1 MSSSASKVKWKRARL
16 AFVIVCTIAVIVL
29 SLSYGLRSS
38 YYLAA
43 RLTPKLAELGDAV
56 GGEFRFQTIRAMGFT
71 GIVLGGV
78 EFVPNL
84 DQAHPIS
91 MNSVTI
97 YPALLGMFVG
107 DLNASLVEI
116 QGVDAKI
123 DLKSDSADRTWID
136 QLVQSARNGNVAI
149 GSNLAVSGASKQLP
163 EIACFDCHIE
173 AVYED
178 YSVDIHA
185 VKQRLTITSRDPATI
200 ELDYYPID
208 VCLNHTS
215 PIDAF
220 AFNAPF
226 DLGGNA
232 PSKLGKS
239 ANGDDSAPNDKTITK
254 NDNTPTEL
262 GKSANGDDSAPSGKT
277 ITKNDDTPTELGKSA
292 NGNDSAPSGKA
303 VAQGGNAPASTCFQM
318 RMSGISYADS
328 LYIPALSIS
337 NYDTNGVTIRE
348 LGLVGAKLAQNDER
362 VILIVDD
369 GKISATIA
377 EDSTFGRFSGDYL
390 FDFSN
395 IEILYA
401 KVANRIG
408 FGIELRDPSKASA
421 KIFGGY
427 DIKQESLGITFEAN
441 DFDLAPLFRRASF
454 SDAFRIDSLPVSGK
468 VALTAYD
475 KGKLGKFDFDAK
487 VTSGA
492 ITSKVL
498 ASDPLTAIDF
508 ELRGQLWYNPDRTF
522 SLNDAHARL
531 GKIPVDFSIS
541 HVRPVES
548 DQNIFRLHVESAAN
562 AEDFIPSLPAGFA
575 PLLSGYKLTGPYTAQ
590 LDLAFDENRP
600 DDLALNVDIDL
611 DRVKT
616 EAFDPR
622 SDFSMLKNKSFLV
635 RINAATVPIE
645 IGPKDPNWVGFYDLP
660 RNTAYAFVASE
671 DGKFFSHNGFDIRAI
686 RAGLI
691 ANIKAKKFVRG
702 GSTISQQVV
711 KNVFLNHDKT
721 ASRKFQEAFLTWQME
736 QNLTKLM
743 IFELYLNLA
752 HFARDTYGIRAAAQY
767 YFKKNVANL
776 TLRESLF
783 LASILPNPII
793 FGGQFL
799 EGKLS
804 SSRLNKMINVGNA
817 LRQTNRISADE
828 WNAAAPLI
836 KEGKIR

>member
-1 MSSSASKVKWKRARL
+1 M

-239 ANGDDSAPNDKTITK
+239 ANGDDSAP
-254 NDNTPTEL
+254 
-262 GKSANGDDSAPSGKT
+262 SGKT

-401 KVANRIG
+401 KAANRIG

-498 ASDPLTAIDF
+498 ARDPLTAIDF

-767 YFKKNVANL
+767 YFKKSVANL

>member
-262 GKSANGDDSAPSGKT
+262 GKSANG
-277 ITKNDDTPTELGKSA
+277 
-292 NGNDSAPSGKA
+292 NDSAPSGKA
-303 VAQGGNAPASTCFQM
+303 VAQGGNAPASACFQM

-498 ASDPLTAIDF
+498 ARDPLTAIDF

>member
-136 QLVQSARNGNVAI
+136 QLVQSAMNGNVAI

-262 GKSANGDDSAPSGKT
+262 GKSANGDDSAPSGK
-277 ITKNDDTPTELGKSA
+277 
-292 NGNDSAPSGKA
+292 A

-401 KVANRIG
+401 KAANRIG

-498 ASDPLTAIDF
+498 ARDPLTAIDF

>member
-226 DLGGNA
+226 DLGGNV
-232 PSKLGKS
+232 PSK
-239 ANGDDSAPNDKTITK
+239 
-254 NDNTPTEL
+254 L

-395 IEILYA
+395 IEILYT

-498 ASDPLTAIDF
+498 ARDPLTAIDF

>member
-262 GKSANGDDSAPSGKT
+262 GKSANG
-277 ITKNDDTPTELGKSA
+277 
-292 NGNDSAPSGKA
+292 NDSAPSGKA

-401 KVANRIG
+401 KAANRIG

-498 ASDPLTAIDF
+498 ARDPLTAIDF

-776 TLRESLF
+776 TLRE
-783 LASILPNPII
+783 
-793 FGGQFL
+793 
-799 EGKLS
+799 
-804 SSRLNKMINVGNA
+804 
-817 LRQTNRISADE
+817 
-828 WNAAAPLI
+828 
-836 KEGKIR
+836 

>member
-136 QLVQSARNGNVAI
+136 QLVQSAMNGNVAI

-239 ANGDDSAPNDKTITK
+239 ANGNDSAPNDKT
-254 NDNTPTEL
+254 
-262 GKSANGDDSAPSGKT
+262 
-277 ITKNDDTPTELGKSA
+277 
-292 NGNDSAPSGKA
+292 

-401 KVANRIG
+401 KAANRIG
-408 FGIELRDPSKASA
+408 FGIELRAPSNASA

-441 DFDLAPLFRRASF
+441 DFDFAPLFRRASF

-498 ASDPLTAIDF
+498 ARDPLTAIDF

>member
-149 GSNLAVSGASKQLP
+149 GSDLAVSGASKQLP

-178 YSVDIHA
+178 YSVNIHA

-232 PSKLGKS
+232 PSK
-239 ANGDDSAPNDKTITK
+239 
-254 NDNTPTEL
+254 L

-408 FGIELRDPSKASA
+408 FGIELRAPSKASA

-498 ASDPLTAIDF
+498 ARDPLTAIDF

>member
-262 GKSANGDDSAPSGKT
+262 GKSANG
-277 ITKNDDTPTELGKSA
+277 
-292 NGNDSAPSGKA
+292 NDSAPSGKA

-401 KVANRIG
+401 KAANRIG

-498 ASDPLTAIDF
+498 ARDPLTAIDF

>member
-226 DLGGNA
+226 DLGGNV
-232 PSKLGKS
+232 PSK
-239 ANGDDSAPNDKTITK
+239 
-254 NDNTPTEL
+254 L

-401 KVANRIG
+401 KAANRIG

-498 ASDPLTAIDF
+498 ARDPLTAIDF

-767 YFKKNVANL
+767 YFKKSVANL

>member
-239 ANGDDSAPNDKTITK
+239 TNGDDSAPNDKTITK
-254 NDNTPTEL
+254 NDN
-262 GKSANGDDSAPSGKT
+262 
-277 ITKNDDTPTELGKSA
+277 TPTELGKSA

-395 IEILYA
+395 IEILYT

-498 ASDPLTAIDF
+498 ARDPLTAIDF

>member
-239 ANGDDSAPNDKTITK
+239 ANG
-254 NDNTPTEL
+254 
-262 GKSANGDDSAPSGKT
+262 
-277 ITKNDDTPTELGKSA
+277 
-292 NGNDSAPSGKA
+292 NDSAPSGKA

-395 IEILYA
+395 IEILYT

-498 ASDPLTAIDF
+498 ARDPLTAIDF

>member
-262 GKSANGDDSAPSGKT
+262 GKSANG
-277 ITKNDDTPTELGKSA
+277 
-292 NGNDSAPSGKA
+292 NDSAPSGKA

-401 KVANRIG
+401 KAANRIG

-498 ASDPLTAIDF
+498 ARDPLTAIDF

-817 LRQTNRISADE
+817 LRQTNRISAAE

>member
-239 ANGDDSAPNDKTITK
+239 ANGDDSAP
-254 NDNTPTEL
+254 
-262 GKSANGDDSAPSGKT
+262 SGKT

-401 KVANRIG
+401 KAANRIG

-498 ASDPLTAIDF
+498 ARDPLTAIDF

-836 KEGKIR
+836 TEGKIR

>member
-239 ANGDDSAPNDKTITK
+239 ANGDDSAP
-254 NDNTPTEL
+254 
-262 GKSANGDDSAPSGKT
+262 SGKT

-401 KVANRIG
+401 KAANRIG
-408 FGIELRDPSKASA
+408 FGIELRAPSNASA

-498 ASDPLTAIDF
+498 ARDPLTAIDF

>member
-262 GKSANGDDSAPSGKT
+262 GKSANG
-277 ITKNDDTPTELGKSA
+277 
-292 NGNDSAPSGKA
+292 NDSAPSGKA

-362 VILIVDD
+362 AILIVDD

-498 ASDPLTAIDF
+498 ARDPLTAIDF

>member
-254 NDNTPTEL
+254 ND
-262 GKSANGDDSAPSGKT
+262 
-277 ITKNDDTPTELGKSA
+277 DTPTELGKSA

-362 VILIVDD
+362 AILIVDD

-377 EDSTFGRFSGDYL
+377 EDSTFGRFSGDYM

-498 ASDPLTAIDF
+498 ARDPLTAIDF

>member
-1 MSSSASKVKWKRARL
+1 MSSSASKVKWKKARL

-78 EFVPNL
+78 EFEPNL

-123 DLKSDSADRTWID
+123 DLKSDSADRIWID
-136 QLVQSARNGNVAI
+136 QLVQSAMNGNVAI
-149 GSNLAVSGASKQLP
+149 GSDLAVSGASKQLP

-226 DLGGNA
+226 DLGNA

-239 ANGDDSAPNDKTITK
+239 ANGNDSAPN
-254 NDNTPTEL
+254 N
-262 GKSANGDDSAPSGKT
+262 KT
-277 ITKNDDTPTELGKSA
+277 ITKNDDIPTELGKSA
-292 NGNDSAPSGKA
+292 NGNDSAPSGEA
-303 VAQGGNAPASTCFQM
+303 MAQGGNAPASTCFQM

-337 NYDTNGVTIRE
+337 NYDTNGVTIRK

-401 KVANRIG
+401 KAANRIG
-408 FGIELRDPSKASA
+408 FGIELRDPSNASA

-441 DFDLAPLFRRASF
+441 DFDFAPLFRRASF

-492 ITSKVL
+492 VTSKVL
-498 ASDPLTAIDF
+498 ARDPLTAIDF

-600 DDLALNVDIDL
+600 DDLALNVDLDL

-635 RINAATVPIE
+635 RINAATVPLE

>member
-136 QLVQSARNGNVAI
+136 QLVQSAMNGNVAI

-262 GKSANGDDSAPSGKT
+262 GKSANGDDSAPSGK
-277 ITKNDDTPTELGKSA
+277 
-292 NGNDSAPSGKA
+292 A

-395 IEILYA
+395 IEILYTKA
-401 KVANRIG
+401 ANRIG

-498 ASDPLTAIDF
+498 ARDPLTAIDF

>member
-136 QLVQSARNGNVAI
+136 QLVQSAMNGNVAI

-239 ANGDDSAPNDKTITK
+239 ANGD
-254 NDNTPTEL
+254 
-262 GKSANGDDSAPSGKT
+262 
-277 ITKNDDTPTELGKSA
+277 
-292 NGNDSAPSGKA
+292 DSAPSGKA

-401 KVANRIG
+401 KAANRIG

-498 ASDPLTAIDF
+498 ARAPLTAIDF

>member
-136 QLVQSARNGNVAI
+136 QLVQSAMNGNVAI

-262 GKSANGDDSAPSGKT
+262 GKSANG
-277 ITKNDDTPTELGKSA
+277 
-292 NGNDSAPSGKA
+292 NDSAPSGKA

-395 IEILYA
+395 IEILYT

-498 ASDPLTAIDF
+498 ARDPLTAIDF

>member
-262 GKSANGDDSAPSGKT
+262 GKSANG
-277 ITKNDDTPTELGKSA
+277 
-292 NGNDSAPSGKA
+292 NDSAPSGKA

-395 IEILYA
+395 IEILYT

-498 ASDPLTAIDF
+498 ARDPLTAIDF

>member
-262 GKSANGDDSAPSGKT
+262 GKSANG
-277 ITKNDDTPTELGKSA
+277 
-292 NGNDSAPSGKA
+292 NDSAPSGKA

-337 NYDTNGVTIRE
+337 NYDTNGVTIRK

-498 ASDPLTAIDF
+498 ARDPLTAIDF

>member
-136 QLVQSARNGNVAI
+136 QLVQSAMNGNVAI

-239 ANGDDSAPNDKTITK
+239 ANGDNSAPNDKTITK

-262 GKSANGDDSAPSGKT
+262 GKSDNGD
-277 ITKNDDTPTELGKSA
+277 
-292 NGNDSAPSGKA
+292 DSAPSGKA

-395 IEILYA
+395 IEILYT

-498 ASDPLTAIDF
+498 ARDPLTAIDF

>member
-136 QLVQSARNGNVAI
+136 QLVQSAMNGNVAI

-232 PSKLGKS
+232 PSK
-239 ANGDDSAPNDKTITK
+239 
-254 NDNTPTEL
+254 L

-498 ASDPLTAIDF
+498 ARDPLTAIDF

>member
-239 ANGDDSAPNDKTITK
+239 TNGDDSAPNDKTITK
-254 NDNTPTEL
+254 NDN
-262 GKSANGDDSAPSGKT
+262 
-277 ITKNDDTPTELGKSA
+277 TPTELGKSA

-401 KVANRIG
+401 KAANRIG

-498 ASDPLTAIDF
+498 ARDPLTAIDF

-767 YFKKNVANL
+767 YFKKSVANL

>member
-239 ANGDDSAPNDKTITK
+239 ANGDDSAP
-254 NDNTPTEL
+254 
-262 GKSANGDDSAPSGKT
+262 SGKT

-401 KVANRIG
+401 KAANRIG

-498 ASDPLTAIDF
+498 ARDPLTAIDF

-767 YFKKNVANL
+767 YFKKSVANL

>member
-254 NDNTPTEL
+254 ND
-262 GKSANGDDSAPSGKT
+262 
-277 ITKNDDTPTELGKSA
+277 DTPTELGKSA

-498 ASDPLTAIDF
+498 ARDPLTAIDF

-600 DDLALNVDIDL
+600 DDLALNVNIDL

>member
-254 NDNTPTEL
+254 ND
-262 GKSANGDDSAPSGKT
+262 
-277 ITKNDDTPTELGKSA
+277 DTPTELGKSA

-395 IEILYA
+395 IEILYT

-498 ASDPLTAIDF
+498 ARDPLTAIDF

-767 YFKKNVANL
+767 YFKKSVANL

>member
-1 MSSSASKVKWKRARL
+1 M
-16 AFVIVCTIAVIVL
+16 CTIAVIVL

-239 ANGDDSAPNDKTITK
+239 ANG
-254 NDNTPTEL
+254 
-262 GKSANGDDSAPSGKT
+262 
-277 ITKNDDTPTELGKSA
+277 
-292 NGNDSAPSGKA
+292 NDSAPSGKA

-362 VILIVDD
+362 AILIVDD

-377 EDSTFGRFSGDYL
+377 EDSTFGRF
-390 FDFSN
+390 
-395 IEILYA
+395 
-401 KVANRIG
+401 
-408 FGIELRDPSKASA
+408 
-421 KIFGGY
+421 
-427 DIKQESLGITFEAN
+427 
-441 DFDLAPLFRRASF
+441 
-454 SDAFRIDSLPVSGK
+454 
-468 VALTAYD
+468 
-475 KGKLGKFDFDAK
+475 
-487 VTSGA
+487 
-492 ITSKVL
+492 
-498 ASDPLTAIDF
+498 
-508 ELRGQLWYNPDRTF
+508 
-522 SLNDAHARL
+522 
-531 GKIPVDFSIS
+531 
-541 HVRPVES
+541 
-548 DQNIFRLHVESAAN
+548 
-562 AEDFIPSLPAGFA
+562 
-575 PLLSGYKLTGPYTAQ
+575 
-590 LDLAFDENRP
+590 
-600 DDLALNVDIDL
+600 
-611 DRVKT
+611 
-616 EAFDPR
+616 
-622 SDFSMLKNKSFLV
+622 
-635 RINAATVPIE
+635 
-645 IGPKDPNWVGFYDLP
+645 
-660 RNTAYAFVASE
+660 
-671 DGKFFSHNGFDIRAI
+671 
-686 RAGLI
+686 
-691 ANIKAKKFVRG
+691 
-702 GSTISQQVV
+702 
-711 KNVFLNHDKT
+711 
-721 ASRKFQEAFLTWQME
+721 
-736 QNLTKLM
+736 
-743 IFELYLNLA
+743 
-752 HFARDTYGIRAAAQY
+752 
-767 YFKKNVANL
+767 
-776 TLRESLF
+776 
-783 LASILPNPII
+783 
-793 FGGQFL
+793 
-799 EGKLS
+799 
-804 SSRLNKMINVGNA
+804 
-817 LRQTNRISADE
+817 
-828 WNAAAPLI
+828 
-836 KEGKIR
+836 

>member
-262 GKSANGDDSAPSGKT
+262 GKSANG
-277 ITKNDDTPTELGKSA
+277 
-292 NGNDSAPSGKA
+292 NDSAPSGKA

-395 IEILYA
+395 IEILYTKA
-401 KVANRIG
+401 ANRIG
-408 FGIELRDPSKASA
+408 FGIELRAPSKASA

-498 ASDPLTAIDF
+498 ARDPLTAIDF

>member
-1 MSSSASKVKWKRARL
+1 
-16 AFVIVCTIAVIVL
+16 
-29 SLSYGLRSS
+29 
-38 YYLAA
+38 
-43 RLTPKLAELGDAV
+43 
-56 GGEFRFQTIRAMGFT
+56 
-71 GIVLGGV
+71 
-78 EFVPNL
+78 
-84 DQAHPIS
+84 
-91 MNSVTI
+91 
-97 YPALLGMFVG
+97 
-107 DLNASLVEI
+107 
-116 QGVDAKI
+116 
-123 DLKSDSADRTWID
+123 
-136 QLVQSARNGNVAI
+136 
-149 GSNLAVSGASKQLP
+149 
-163 EIACFDCHIE
+163 
-173 AVYED
+173 
-178 YSVDIHA
+178 
-185 VKQRLTITSRDPATI
+185 
-200 ELDYYPID
+200 
-208 VCLNHTS
+208 
-215 PIDAF
+215 
-220 AFNAPF
+220 
-226 DLGGNA
+226 
-232 PSKLGKS
+232 
-239 ANGDDSAPNDKTITK
+239 
-254 NDNTPTEL
+254 
-262 GKSANGDDSAPSGKT
+262 
-277 ITKNDDTPTELGKSA
+277 
-292 NGNDSAPSGKA
+292 
-303 VAQGGNAPASTCFQM
+303 M

-348 LGLVGAKLAQNDER
+348 LRLVGAKLAQNDER

-377 EDSTFGRFSGDYL
+377 EYSTFGRFSGDYL

-401 KVANRIG
+401 KAANRIG
-408 FGIELRDPSKASA
+408 FGIELRDPSNASA

-441 DFDLAPLFRRASF
+441 DFDFAPLFRRASF

-498 ASDPLTAIDF
+498 ARDPLTAIDF

-590 LDLAFDENRP
+590 LDLAFDESRP

-635 RINAATVPIE
+635 RINAATVPLE

-836 KEGKIR
+836 KEGKIH

>member
-1 MSSSASKVKWKRARL
+1 M
-16 AFVIVCTIAVIVL
+16 CTIAVIVL

-136 QLVQSARNGNVAI
+136 QLVQSAMNGNVAI

-239 ANGDDSAPNDKTITK
+239 TNGNDSAPNDKTITK
-254 NDNTPTEL
+254 NDN
-262 GKSANGDDSAPSGKT
+262 
-277 ITKNDDTPTELGKSA
+277 TPTELGKSA

-498 ASDPLTAIDF
+498 ARDPLTAIDF

>member
-1 MSSSASKVKWKRARL
+1 M

-262 GKSANGDDSAPSGKT
+262 GKSANG
-277 ITKNDDTPTELGKSA
+277 
-292 NGNDSAPSGKA
+292 NDSAPSGKA

-401 KVANRIG
+401 KAANRIG

-498 ASDPLTAIDF
+498 ARDPLTAIDF

-767 YFKKNVANL
+767 YFKKSVANL

>member
-239 ANGDDSAPNDKTITK
+239 ANGDDSAP
-254 NDNTPTEL
+254 
-262 GKSANGDDSAPSGKT
+262 
-277 ITKNDDTPTELGKSA
+277 
-292 NGNDSAPSGKA
+292 SGKA
-303 VAQGGNAPASTCFQM
+303 VAQGGNAPASACFQM

-498 ASDPLTAIDF
+498 ARDPLTAIDF

>member
-178 YSVDIHA
+178 YSVNIHA

-232 PSKLGKS
+232 PSK
-239 ANGDDSAPNDKTITK
+239 
-254 NDNTPTEL
+254 L

-408 FGIELRDPSKASA
+408 FGIELRAPSNASA

-498 ASDPLTAIDF
+498 ARDPLTAIDF

>member
-226 DLGGNA
+226 DLGGNV

-254 NDNTPTEL
+254 NDN
-262 GKSANGDDSAPSGKT
+262 
-277 ITKNDDTPTELGKSA
+277 TPTELGKSA

-395 IEILYA
+395 IEILYT

-498 ASDPLTAIDF
+498 ARDPLTAIDF

>member
-1 MSSSASKVKWKRARL
+1 MSSSASKVKWKKARL

-78 EFVPNL
+78 EFEPNL

-123 DLKSDSADRTWID
+123 DLKSDSADRIWID
-136 QLVQSARNGNVAI
+136 QLVQSAMNGNVAI
-149 GSNLAVSGASKQLP
+149 GSDLAVSGASKQLP

-226 DLGGNA
+226 DLGNA

-239 ANGDDSAPNDKTITK
+239 ANGNDSAPN
-254 NDNTPTEL
+254 N
-262 GKSANGDDSAPSGKT
+262 KT
-277 ITKNDDTPTELGKSA
+277 ITKNDDIPTELGKSA
-292 NGNDSAPSGKA
+292 NGNDSAPSGDDEAQGGNAPGKLGKSA
-303 VAQGGNAPASTCFQM
+303 NGNDSAPSGEAMAQGGNAPASTCFQM

-337 NYDTNGVTIRE
+337 NYDTNGVTIRK

-401 KVANRIG
+401 KAANRIG
-408 FGIELRDPSKASA
+408 FGIELRDPSNASA

-441 DFDLAPLFRRASF
+441 DFDFAPLFRRASF

-492 ITSKVL
+492 VTSKVL
-498 ASDPLTAIDF
+498 ARDPLTAIDF

-600 DDLALNVDIDL
+600 DDLALNVDLDL

-635 RINAATVPIE
+635 RINAATVPLE

>member
-239 ANGDDSAPNDKTITK
+239 ANGDDSAP
-254 NDNTPTEL
+254 
-262 GKSANGDDSAPSGKT
+262 SGKT

-401 KVANRIG
+401 KAANRIG

-498 ASDPLTAIDF
+498 ARDPLTAIDF

-817 LRQTNRISADE
+817 LRQTNRISAAE